1 MRNKLI
7 LIVILILSPFTFHLS
22 PLKAQSEVLTLDSCL
37 SSARQR
43 NCTIRT
49 AQLEV
54 LIAREVKKQMLWK
67 YFPQVSIDGFAFY
80 AARYLVE
87 ADVTEGMEG
96 NTGDFLKEVFE
107 LLTVLG
113 KQTNPDFTLSSDLKL
128 LRWGVSAQA
137 RAVQPLYWGG
147 QIVNANK
154 LAKLGIDAA
163 ELKQEVSERDVLQE
177 VAETYWLVAG
187 LQQKKATVLKA
198 SELLDSVSHV
208 AQTAFN
214 HGLVTANDV
223 MRVQLLQ
230 NEMSTKSVQLE
241 NGIRLASRLLCH
253 QIGQPTNE
261 APLMLETM
269 PEDETIEE
277 LAAEPES
284 ISIDGRP
291 EAKLLEMNVKYNRLM
306 KKVTLG
312 EALPHLAIGAS
323 GGYTNFF
330 DKHRANVIGFAN
342 LSIPLT
348 GWGETAH
355 KLKQHNYR
363 IQQAQMMLDNY
374 REKLDLQNRQVYD
387 QLTESIKLMEQHRS
401 GRDLAKENYRVALM
415 NYQAGVGTMT
425 ELLEAE
431 TLLLAAENAYTDS
444 RISYRVALRKF
455 NDYNK

>member
-1 MRNKLI
+1 MRNKRYIICI
-7 LIVILILSPFTFHLS
+7 LCSVFCILCAH
-22 PLKAQSEVLTLDSCL
+22 AQSEVLTLDSCL

-67 YFPQVSIDGFAFY
+67 YFPQVTIEGFAY
-80 AARYLVE
+80 GAARHLVE
-87 ADVTEGMEG
+87 ADVTQGMEG
-96 NTGDFLKEVFE
+96 STGDFLKEVFE
-107 LLTVLG
+107 LLTLIG
-113 KQTNPDFTLSSDLKL
+113 QQSDPNYHLSSEIKL
-128 LRWGVSAQA
+128 MRWGVSAQA
-137 RAVQPLYWGG
+137 RAVQPLFWGG
-147 QIVNANK
+147 QIVNANR
-154 LAKLGIDAA
+154 LAKLGINAA

-187 LQQKKATVLKA
+187 LQQKQVTVQKAT
-198 SELLDSVSHV
+198 ELLDSVAHV
-208 AQTAFN
+208 AQTAYN
-214 HGLVTANDV
+214 HGLVTSNDV
-223 MRVQLLQ
+223 MRVQLMQ
-230 NEMSTKSVQLE
+230 NELRTKSVQLN

-269 PEDETIEE
+269 PEDETIDQ

-284 ISIDGRP
+284 IDIDGRP

-312 EALPHLAIGAS
+312 ESLPHLGIGIS

-330 DKHRANVIGFAN
+330 EKNRFNGIAFAH

-363 IQQAQMMLDNY
+363 IQQAQMMLEHY
-374 REKLDLQNRQVYD
+374 REKLDLQNRQAYD
-387 QLTESIKLMEQHRS
+387 QLTESVQLMEQHRS
-401 GRDLAKENYRVALM
+401 GRELAKENYRVALM

-425 ELLEAE
+425 ELLESEA
-431 TLLLAAENAYTDS
+431 LLLAAENAYTDA
-444 RISYRVALRKF
+444 RISYRIAQRKF

>member
-1 MRNKLI
+1 MRNKRYIICI
-7 LIVILILSPFTFHLS
+7 LCSVFCILCAH
-22 PLKAQSEVLTLDSCL
+22 AQSEVLTLDSCL

-67 YFPQVSIDGFAFY
+67 YFPQVTIEGFAY
-80 AARYLVE
+80 GAARHLVE
-87 ADVTEGMEG
+87 ADVTQGMEG
-96 NTGDFLKEVFE
+96 STGDFLKEVFE
-107 LLTVLG
+107 LLTLIG
-113 KQTNPDFTLSSDLKL
+113 QQSDPDYHLSSEIKM

-147 QIVNANK
+147 QIVNANR
-154 LAKLGIDAA
+154 LAKLGINAA

-187 LQQKKATVLKA
+187 LQQKQVTVQKAT
-198 SELLDSVSHV
+198 ELLDSVAHV
-208 AQTAFN
+208 AQTAYN
-214 HGLVTANDV
+214 HGLVTSNDV
-223 MRVQLLQ
+223 MRVQLMQ
-230 NEMSTKSVQLE
+230 NELRTKSVQLN

-269 PEDETIEE
+269 PEDETIDQ

-284 ISIDGRP
+284 IDIDGRP

-312 EALPHLAIGAS
+312 ESLPHLGIGIS

-330 DKHRANVIGFAN
+330 EKNRFNGIAFAH

-363 IQQAQMMLDNY
+363 IQQAQMMLEHY
-374 REKLDLQNRQVYD
+374 REKLDLQNRQAYD
-387 QLTESIKLMEQHRS
+387 QLTESVQLMEQHRS
-401 GRDLAKENYRVALM
+401 GRELAKENYRVALM

-425 ELLEAE
+425 ELLESEA
-431 TLLLAAENAYTDS
+431 LLLAAENAYTDA
-444 RISYRVALRKF
+444 RISYRIAQRKF

>member
-1 MRNKLI
+1 MRNKRYIICI
-7 LIVILILSPFTFHLS
+7 LCSVFCILCAH
-22 PLKAQSEVLTLDSCL
+22 AQSEVLTLDSCL

-67 YFPQVSIDGFAFY
+67 YFPQVTIEGFAY
-80 AARYLVE
+80 GAARHLVE
-87 ADVTEGMEG
+87 ADVTQGMEG
-96 NTGDFLKEVFE
+96 STGDFLKEVFE
-107 LLTVLG
+107 LLTLIG
-113 KQTNPDFTLSSDLKL
+113 QQSDPNYHLSSEIKL
-128 LRWGVSAQA
+128 MRWGVSAQA
-137 RAVQPLYWGG
+137 RAVQPLFWGG

-154 LAKLGIDAA
+154 LAKLGINAA

-187 LQQKKATVLKA
+187 LQQKQVTVQKAT
-198 SELLDSVSHV
+198 ELLDSVAHV
-208 AQTAFN
+208 AQTAYN
-214 HGLVTANDV
+214 HGLVTSNDV
-223 MRVQLLQ
+223 MRVQLMQ
-230 NEMSTKSVQLE
+230 NELRTKSVQLN

-269 PEDETIEE
+269 PEDETIDQ

-284 ISIDGRP
+284 IDIDGRP

-312 EALPHLAIGAS
+312 ESLPHLGIGIS

-330 DKHRANVIGFAN
+330 EKNRFNGIAFAH

-363 IQQAQMMLDNY
+363 IQQAQMMLEHY
-374 REKLDLQNRQVYD
+374 REKLDLQNRQAYD
-387 QLTESIKLMEQHRS
+387 QLTESVQLMEQHRS
-401 GRDLAKENYRVALM
+401 GRELAKENYRVALM

-425 ELLEAE
+425 ELLESEA
-431 TLLLAAENAYTDS
+431 LLLAAENAYTDA
-444 RISYRVALRKF
+444 RISYRIAQRKF

>member
-1 MRNKLI
+1 MRNKRYIICI
-7 LIVILILSPFTFHLS
+7 LCSVFCILCAH
-22 PLKAQSEVLTLDSCL
+22 AQSEVLTLDSCL

-67 YFPQVSIDGFAFY
+67 YFPQVTIEGFAY
-80 AARYLVE
+80 GAARHLVE
-87 ADVTEGMEG
+87 ADVTQGMEG
-96 NTGDFLKEVFE
+96 STGDFLKEVFE
-107 LLTVLG
+107 LLTLIG
-113 KQTNPDFTLSSDLKL
+113 QQSDPDYHLSPEIKM

-147 QIVNANK
+147 QIVNANR
-154 LAKLGIDAA
+154 LAKLGINAA

-187 LQQKKATVLKA
+187 LQQKQVTVQKAT
-198 SELLDSVSHV
+198 ELLDSVAHV
-208 AQTAFN
+208 AQTAYN
-214 HGLVTANDV
+214 HGLVTSNDV
-223 MRVQLLQ
+223 MRVQLMQ
-230 NEMSTKSVQLE
+230 NELRTKSVQLN

-269 PEDETIEE
+269 PEDETIDQ

-284 ISIDGRP
+284 IDIDGRP

-312 EALPHLAIGAS
+312 ESLPHLGIGIS

-330 DKHRANVIGFAN
+330 EKNRFNGIAFAH

-363 IQQAQMMLDNY
+363 IQQAQMMLKHY
-374 REKLDLQNRQVYD
+374 REKLDLQNRQAYD
-387 QLTESIKLMEQHRS
+387 QLTESVQLMEQHRS
-401 GRDLAKENYRVALM
+401 GRELAKENYRVALM

-425 ELLEAE
+425 ELLESEA
-431 TLLLAAENAYTDS
+431 LLLAAENAYTDA
-444 RISYRVALRKF
+444 RISYRIAQRKF

>member
-1 MRNKLI
+1 MRNKRYIICI
-7 LIVILILSPFTFHLS
+7 LCSVFCILCAH
-22 PLKAQSEVLTLDSCL
+22 AQSEVLTLDSCL

-67 YFPQVSIDGFAFY
+67 YFPQVTIEGFAY
-80 AARYLVE
+80 GAARHLVE
-87 ADVTEGMEG
+87 ADVTQGMEG
-96 NTGDFLKEVFE
+96 STGDFLKEVFE
-107 LLTVLG
+107 LLTLIG
-113 KQTNPDFTLSSDLKL
+113 QQSDPNYHLSSEIKL
-128 LRWGVSAQA
+128 MRWGVSAQA
-137 RAVQPLYWGG
+137 RAVQPLFWGG
-147 QIVNANK
+147 QIVNANR
-154 LAKLGIDAA
+154 LAKLGINAA

-187 LQQKKATVLKA
+187 LQQKQATVQKAT
-198 SELLDSVSHV
+198 ELLDSVAHV
-208 AQTAFN
+208 AQTAYN
-214 HGLVTANDV
+214 HGLVTSNDV
-223 MRVQLLQ
+223 MRVQLMQ
-230 NEMSTKSVQLE
+230 NELRTKSVQLN

-269 PEDETIEE
+269 PEDETIDQ

-284 ISIDGRP
+284 IDIDGRP

-312 EALPHLAIGAS
+312 ESLPHLGIGIS

-330 DKHRANVIGFAN
+330 EKNRFNGIAFAH

-363 IQQAQMMLDNY
+363 IQQAQMMLEHY
-374 REKLDLQNRQVYD
+374 REKLDLQNRQAYD
-387 QLTESIKLMEQHRS
+387 QLTESVQLMEQHRS
-401 GRDLAKENYRVALM
+401 GRELAKENYRVALM

-425 ELLEAE
+425 ELLESEA
-431 TLLLAAENAYTDS
+431 LLLAAENAYTDA
-444 RISYRVALRKF
+444 RISYRIAQRKF

>member
-1 MRNKLI
+1 MRNKRYIICI
-7 LIVILILSPFTFHLS
+7 LCSVFCILCAH
-22 PLKAQSEVLTLDSCL
+22 AQSEVLTLDSCL

-67 YFPQVSIDGFAFY
+67 YFPQVTIEGFAY
-80 AARYLVE
+80 GAARHLVE
-87 ADVTEGMEG
+87 ADVTQGMEG
-96 NTGDFLKEVFE
+96 STGDFLKEVFE
-107 LLTVLG
+107 LLTLIG
-113 KQTNPDFTLSSDLKL
+113 QQSDPDYHLSSEIKM

-154 LAKLGIDAA
+154 LAKLGINAA

-177 VAETYWLVAG
+177 VTETYWLVAG
-187 LQQKKATVLKA
+187 LQQKQATVQKAT
-198 SELLDSVSHV
+198 ELLDSVAHV
-208 AQTAFN
+208 AQTAYN
-214 HGLVTANDV
+214 HGLVTSNDV
-223 MRVQLLQ
+223 MRVQLMQ
-230 NEMSTKSVQLE
+230 NELRTKSVQLN

-269 PEDETIEE
+269 PEDETIDQ

-284 ISIDGRP
+284 IDIDGRP

-312 EALPHLAIGAS
+312 ESLPHLGIGIS

-330 DKHRANVIGFAN
+330 EKNRFNGIAFAH

-363 IQQAQMMLDNY
+363 IQQAQMMLEHY
-374 REKLDLQNRQVYD
+374 REKLDLQNRQAYD
-387 QLTESIKLMEQHRS
+387 QLTESVQLMEQHRS
-401 GRDLAKENYRVALM
+401 GRELAKENYRVALM

-425 ELLEAE
+425 ELLESEA
-431 TLLLAAENAYTDS
+431 LLLAAENAYTDA
-444 RISYRVALRKF
+444 RISYRIAQRKF